1 MTEKLNRRTFLK
13 ATGTVTAGG
22 SAALAGCTGGD
33 GGGSTETE
41 ASGGSEETTASGGT
55 KTTSKSDD
63 GKMSDTLK
71 FYSWGGST
79 QEALDKHVIKPFEEE
94 YGVTV
99 KQSSFGGQDKML
111 ANVRSSP
118 EGAYDIIM
126 PSTATSYAAAKQG
139 LVEPLRLEN
148 IETWSNLMPVF
159 EDFIVDPGKQTHVA
173 PLYYGTIGMAYNTDH
188 VDDSSGLSW
197 DMTWDEQFKGK
208 VTMEGVPYI
217 RTFTTALQ
225 LGMDPNKMVGDAGSY
240 EEGVKKVYDAMA
252 EQHKLVKKYWTSG
265 QELTSLFSNETAY
278 VGEAW
283 GGRILSLQDEGY
295 DNLKYGI
302 PKEGAMGW
310 TDTMA
315 IAKGSKNRYT
325 AEKFIEFAYRNDVI
339 KNLAPDIG
347 YPPATKVTSEKVKAL
362 PDFDPSGGER
372 LKFQDMEFKNEHQQE
387 WSQTFER
394 IKLGNY

>member
-1 MTEKLNRRTFLK
+1 MIEKLNRRSFLK
-13 ATGTVTAGG
+13 STGTTAAIG
-22 SAALAGCTGGD
+22 SLALAGCT
-33 GGGSTETE
+33 ENE
-41 ASGGSEETTASGGT
+41 GT
-55 KTTSKSDD
+55 KD
-63 GKMSDTLK
+63 GSSSGDEEMTDTLK

-79 QEALDKHVIKPFEEE
+79 QEALNKHVIEPFEEE
-94 YGVTV
+94 YDVTV

-118 EGAYDIIM
+118 EGSYDIIM
-126 PSTATSYAAAKQG
+126 PSTASSYAAAKQG
-139 LVEPLRLEN
+139 LVEPLRLDN

-159 EDFIVDPGKQTHVA
+159 KDFIVDPGEEIHTA

-188 VDDSSGLSW
+188 VDDSNGLSW
-197 DMTWDEQFKGK
+197 DMTFDQQFKGN
-208 VTMEGVPYI
+208 VAMEGVPYI
-217 RTFTTALQ
+217 RTFTTALK
-225 LGMDPNKMVGDAGSY
+225 LGMDPNKMAGDAGSY
-240 EEGVKKVYDAMA
+240 EDGVQKVYDAMA

-310 TDTMA
+310 TDTLA

-325 AEKFIEFAYRNDVI
+325 AEKFIEFAYRDDVI
-339 KNLAPDIG
+339 KNLAPEIG
-347 YPPATKVTSEKVKAL
+347 YPPATKVTSSDIKAL
-362 PDFDPSGGER
+362 PDFDSSGGEN
-372 LKFQDMEFKNEHQQE
+372 LKFQDMKFKNEHQQE
-387 WSQTFER
+387 WSQTFEQ

>member
-1 MTEKLNRRTFLK
+1 MIEKLNRRSFLK
-13 ATGTVTAGG
+13 ATGASATVG
-22 SAALAGCTGGD
+22 SAALAGCTGD
-33 GGGSTETE
+33 G
-41 ASGGSEETTASGGT
+41 SGGTAETTASDGAET
-55 KTTSKSDD
+55 DETETTAESEEL
-63 GKMSDTLK
+63 SDTLN

-79 QEALDKHVIKPFEEE
+79 QEALNEHVIEPFEEE

-118 EGAYDIIM
+118 EGSYDVIM

-159 EDFIVDPGKQTHVA
+159 EDFSVDPGESTHVA
-173 PLYYGTIGMAYNTDH
+173 PLYYGTIGMGYNSDY
-188 VDDSSGLSW
+188 VDDSNGLSW
-197 DMTWDEQFKGK
+197 DLAFDEEFAGQ
-208 VTMEGVPYI
+208 VAIEGVPYV
-217 RTFTTALQ
+217 RVFTTALK
-225 LGMDPNKMVGDAGSY
+225 LGMDPNEMVGDAGSY
-240 EEGVKKVYDAMA
+240 EEGVKQVYDAMA
-252 EQHKLVKKYWTSG
+252 EQHELVKKYWTSG

-302 PKEGAMGW
+302 PEEGAYGF
-310 TDTMA
+310 TDTLA

-325 AEKFIEFAYRNDVI
+325 AEKFIEFAYRDDVI
-339 KNLAPDIG
+339 TNLAPDIG
-347 YPPATKVTSEKVKAL
+347 YPPATEATSSDVEAL

-372 LKFQDMEFKNEHQQE
+372 LTFQDQAFKNEHQQE
-387 WSQTFER
+387 WSRTFEQ